1 MLFKYGGSYCW
12 RHPLSMGMTFDIEE
26 FVSMHLHY
34 VSVRWVLVLAGM
46 AIEKRKKK
54 NRKKKE
60 KTRAIKITSIQ
71 RKGKKLDFPLLNA
84 GQDFTKTKMLF

>member
-1 MLFKYGGSYCW
+1 MLLVGRLVCSSSMVVATAG
-12 RHPLSMGMTFDIEE
+12 LSMGMTFDIEE

-54 NRKKKE
+54 KQKKK
-60 KTRAIKITSIQ
+60 
-71 RKGKKLDFPLLNA
+71 RKNPSN
-84 GQDFTKTKMLF
+84 

>member
-1 MLFKYGGSYCW
+1 
-12 RHPLSMGMTFDIEE
+12 MGMTFELEE

-54 NRKKKE
+54 QKKKE
-60 KTRAIKITSIQ
+60 KTIAIKIVGIQ

>member
-54 NRKKKE
+54 TEKKKKKPE
-60 KTRAIKITSIQ
+60 QLKLQAS
-71 RKGKKLDFPLLNA
+71 KGRERN
-84 GQDFTKTKMLF
+84 